1 MHVLYFL
8 EDNAHAKFV
17 PVLFR
22 RLADE
27 AGVDLIEKDYG
38 PMGGAGPTIK
48 SIRQMLVDI
57 ESDSELQ
64 PDALVVGI
72 DADCSQRGERSRQVR
87 DASKFEH
94 YGGMLVVAEPE
105 PHIESWYLAD
115 PTCIQRLLRIPDI
128 PPAPDTRCRKQDYKN
143 QLRSTVRSSGRPA
156 PLGGVEY
163 GQEIAST
170 MNLYRAGRNVPSLRR
185 FVRDARECLRGYAA
199 RRRGEG
205 A

>member
-1 MHVLYFL
+1 MRVFYFL
-8 EDNAHAKFV
+8 EDNAHTKFV
-17 PVLFR
+17 PVLFH

-27 AGVDLIEKDYG
+27 AGVNLIEKDYE

-48 SIRQMLVDI
+48 GIRQLLVDI

-64 PDALVVGI
+64 PDILVVGI
-72 DADCSQRGERSRQVR
+72 DADCSQPGERSRQVLA
-87 DASKFEH
+87 ASKFER

-115 PTCIQRLLRIPDI
+115 PACIQRLLRIPAI
-128 PPAPDTRCRKQDYKN
+128 PPAPDARCRKQDYKN
-143 QLRSTVRSSGRPA
+143 QLRVTARSSGRHA

-163 GQEIAST
+163 GPEIAAT
-170 MNLYRAGRNVPSLRR
+170 MDLYRAGRRVPSLRR
-185 FVRDARECLRGYAA
+185 FVDDARACLTRYAA
-199 RRRGEG
+199 QTEEG